1 MDLFERTDERRVP
14 YLVRAVAAVT
24 ALVVVAWMVL
34 GAFASYRDAVSRSQ
48 RGSRESTQSPSQDAT
63 DAANPATGSPSQ
75 ETAGEEGPA
84 AGVAVVVLID
94 GLNLRERPSTGSAV
108 VKRLTAGQRL
118 LLIEK
123 GQGWYHVRDVD
134 GSEGWVAAGG
144 SYTRLEE

>member
-1 MDLFERTDERRVP
+1 MDWFERTDGRRLPNV
-14 YLVRAVAAVT
+14 VRAVAAVT

-34 GAFASYRDAVSRSQ
+34 GAFVSYRDAVVRSQ
-48 RGSRESTQSPSQDAT
+48 RGSGESTQTPSQDGT
-63 DAANPATGSPSQ
+63 DAASPATGNPSQ
-75 ETAGEEGPA
+75 DVGGEEGPA

-94 GLNLRERPSTGSAV
+94 GLNLRERPSTGAAV